1 MVVLGVVSIQA
12 SQSGEEPTG
21 LQVGHLQGPG
31 LEVAYIT
38 FPHISV
44 ARTQLNGHS

>member
-12 SQSGEEPTG
+12 SQSGEDPIG
-21 LQVGHLQGPG
+21 LQVGRLQRPG

-38 FPHISV
+38 FPYISM
-44 ARTQLNGHS
+44 ARPQSNGHS

>member
-21 LQVGHLQGPG
+21 LQPTVKW
-31 LEVAYIT
+31 
-38 FPHISV
+38 S
-44 ARTQLNGHS
+44 QLNFKKKLGNTVCLCVPVED